1 MALEVKEE
9 VSAVIF
15 YKNVNGI
22 EAQEAAAPALAFQP
36 VSSAMSPDSI
46 MVDIEGIHS
55 ILTRNF
61 TLYTPECLKKSAP
74 YWTTPYERPVIM
86 HHNDRDGV
94 QIGRVKVAEFLEQ
107 SRAKAPGLLFTCNI
121 GDEAGIKG
129 VKNGTLSTVSIGAV
143 IHKATC
149 SICGQNIAAE
159 GECEH
164 KRGVKY
170 EDKLCY
176 WIMEDMEPKELSY
189 VIVPSDR
196 YANTIKIYKPKD
208 ISAKE
213 SYNEGGNE
221 EMGIFDDIDLPLT
234 EPEAKEAEGAEK
246 QKKEKQ
252 KEIKE
257 PEIKAPEVEEPEI
270 KAPEVEEPKEEEN
283 KEEQQQEENKEEQQ
297 QEEQQE
303 EQQEDKEEE
312 NKEAKIENMSREELI
327 DKCKDLMKK
336 MEGLRGDVDYLRK
349 RLNQERGF
357 KEALELEVLELK
369 QVQKMHLVEQVVGL
383 RKELG
388 LKEENANDLMML
400 SEESLNSSIKTYMEF
415 KESNTFN
422 VNTLPKIESAALVD
436 EEADN
441 TIKESTKE
449 DLNKNNSN
457 IDYEQQI
464 NNWLK
469 NMTNKKFF

>member
-22 EAQEAAAPALAFQP
+22 DVQESVAPVLAFQP
-36 VSSAMSPDSI
+36 VSSAISPDSI

-55 ILTRNF
+55 IVTRNF
-61 TLYTPECLKKSAP
+61 TYYTPECLKKSVP

-86 HHNDRDGV
+86 HHNDKDGI
-94 QIGRVKVAEFLEQ
+94 QIGRVKAVEYLEE
-107 SRAKAPGLLFTCNI
+107 SRAKSPGLLFTCNI
-121 GDEAGIKG
+121 GDDAGIKG
-129 VKNGTLSTVSIGAV
+129 VKNGTLSTVSLGAV

-164 KRGVKY
+164 QRGRKY
-170 EDKLCY
+170 DGKLCY
-176 WIMEDMEPKELSY
+176 WLMEEMEPKELSY

-196 YANTIKIYKPKD
+196 YANTIRIYKPKD

-221 EMGIFDDIDLPLT
+221 DMGIFDNIDLPLT
-234 EPEAKEAEGAEK
+234 EPEAKEAIEEVVEEIEVQEAAE
-246 QKKEKQ
+246 EKAEAQ
-252 KEIKE
+252 EDVK
-257 PEIKAPEVEEPEI
+257 VEEPVEI
-270 KAPEVEEPKEEEN
+270 AAEPEEEKKVEEPVKKEEVKEEEKVEEKEKGIDDMS
-283 KEEQQQEENKEEQQ
+283 KEEL
-297 QEEQQE
+297 
-303 EQQEDKEEE
+303 
-312 NKEAKIENMSREELI
+312 A
-327 DKCKDLMKK
+327 DKCKELVKLVA
-336 MEGLRGDVDYLRK
+336 GLQDDVKYLRNK
-349 RLNQERGF
+349 LNEERGV
-357 KEALELEVLELK
+357 KEALELEVLKMK
-369 QVQKMHLVEQVVGL
+369 QVQKMHLAEQVVSL

-388 LKEENANDLMML
+388 LREESMDELMML
-400 SEESLNSSIKTYMEF
+400 SEESLNSSIKTFMEF

-422 VNTLPKIESAALVD
+422 VNSLPKIESKALVD
-436 EEADN
+436 DTVDN
-441 TIKESTKE
+441 TIKESSNE

-464 NNWLK
+464 NSWLK
-469 NMTNKKFF
+469 NMTNKKYF

>member
-22 EAQEAAAPALAFQP
+22 DAQESAAPALAFQP
-36 VSSAMSPDSI
+36 ISSAMSPDSI

-61 TLYTPECLKKSAP
+61 TLYTAECLKKSAP
-74 YWTTPYERPVIM
+74 LWTTPYERPVIM
-86 HHNDRDGV
+86 HHNTTEGV
-94 QIGRVKVAEFLEQ
+94 QVGRIKAATFLEE

-164 KRGVKY
+164 RRGCKY
-170 EDKLCY
+170 DDKLCY
-176 WIMEDMEPKELSY
+176 WLMEEMEPKELSY

-196 YANTIKIYKPKD
+196 YANTVKIYKPKD

-213 SYNEGGNE
+213 SYNEGGHDD
-221 EMGIFDDIDLPLT
+221 MGIFDGLDLPLT
-234 EPEAKEAEGAEK
+234 EPEAKESTEEVQDQVIESQESAEA
-246 QKKEKQ
+246 KE
-252 KEIKE
+252 EEVEVKE
-257 PEIKAPEVEEPEI
+257 PEVAEEQP
-270 KAPEVEEPKEEEN
+270 VEEPKEEEEKPEE
-283 KEEQQQEENKEEQQ
+283 KEESKEEDSK
-297 QEEQQE
+297 EKGI
-303 EQQEDKEEE
+303 DDMSKEEL
-312 NKEAKIENMSREELI
+312 A
-327 DKCKDLMKK
+327 DKCKELLKLVA
-336 MEGLRGDVDYLRK
+336 GLQDDVKYLRSK
-349 RLNQERGF
+349 LNEERGF
-357 KEALELEVLELK
+357 KEALELEVLQMK
-369 QVQKMHLVEQVVGL
+369 QVQKMHLAEQVVSL

-388 LKEENANDLMML
+388 LREEKLDDLMML
-400 SEESLNSSIKTYMEF
+400 SEESLNSSIKTFMEF
-415 KESNTFN
+415 KESNTFS
-422 VNTLPKIESAALVD
+422 VNTLPKIESSALVD
-436 EEADN
+436 DASDN
-441 TIKESTKE
+441 TIKESASD

>member
-15 YKNVNGI
+15 YKNVNGMDV
-22 EAQEAAAPALAFQP
+22 QESVAPALAFQP

-55 ILTRNF
+55 IVTRNF

-94 QIGRVKVAEFLEQ
+94 QIGRIKVAEYLEET
-107 SRAKAPGLLFTCNI
+107 RAKSPGLLFTCNI

-164 KRGVKY
+164 QRGRKY
-170 EDKLCY
+170 DGKLCY
-176 WIMEDMEPKELSY
+176 WLMEEMEPKELSY

-196 YANTIKIYKPKD
+196 YANTIRIYKPKD

-213 SYNEGGNE
+213 SYNEGGNDE
-221 EMGIFDDIDLPLT
+221 PMGIFDNIDLPLT
-234 EPEAKEAEGAEK
+234 EPEAKENVQEEQIEVQEAEK
-246 QKKEKQ
+246 
-252 KEIKE
+252 
-257 PEIKAPEVEEPEI
+257 A
-270 KAPEVEEPKEEEN
+270 VEEPKAEEAVIVEEEP
-283 KEEQQQEENKEEQQ
+283 KVEDAQEEPK
-297 QEEQQE
+297 QEEPE
-303 EQQEDKEEE
+303 KEEE
-312 NKEAKIENMSREELI
+312 QAPEKEEEPKEKSIDDMSKEELA
-327 DKCKDLMKK
+327 DKCKELIKLVS
-336 MEGLRGDVDYLRK
+336 GLQDDIKYLK
-349 RLNQERGF
+349 SKLDKERGI
-357 KEALELEVLELK
+357 KEALELEVLQMK
-369 QVQKMHLVEQVVGL
+369 QVQKMHLAEQVVSL

-388 LKEENANDLMML
+388 LREESMDELMML
-400 SEESLNSSIKTYMEF
+400 SEESLNSSIKTFMEF

-422 VNTLPKIESAALVD
+422 VNTLPKIESKALVD
-436 EEADN
+436 DAADN
-441 TIKESTKE
+441 TIKESAKE
-449 DLNKNNSN
+449 ELSNSNSN
-457 IDYEQQI
+457 INYEQQI
-464 NNWLK
+464 NSWLK

>member
-15 YKNVNGI
+15 YKNVNGMDV
-22 EAQEAAAPALAFQP
+22 QEAAAPALAFQP

-55 ILTRNF
+55 IVTRNF
-61 TLYTPECLKKSAP
+61 TYYTPECLKKSAP
-74 YWTTPYERPVIM
+74 YWTSPYERPVIM

-94 QIGRVKVAEFLEQ
+94 QIGRIKAAEYME
-107 SRAKAPGLLFTCNI
+107 STRAKSPGLLFTCNI

-164 KRGVKY
+164 QRGRKY
-170 EDKLCY
+170 DGKLCY
-176 WIMEDMEPKELSY
+176 WLMEDMEPKELSY

-196 YANTIKIYKPKD
+196 YANTVKIYKPKD

-213 SYNEGGNE
+213 SYNEGGNDE
-221 EMGIFDDIDLPLT
+221 DMGIFDNLDLPLT
-234 EPEAKEAEGAEK
+234 EPEAVEQTEAVKEEEV
-246 QKKEKQ
+246 KEEVVEEQ
-252 KEIKE
+252 PEVKEE
-257 PEIKAPEVEEPEI
+257 EVVVEEPVVEEEP
-270 KAPEVEEPKEEEN
+270 KVEEPKQEEE
-283 KEEQQQEENKEEQQ
+283 KEESKEKDIDDMSKEEL
-297 QEEQQE
+297 
-303 EQQEDKEEE
+303 
-312 NKEAKIENMSREELI
+312 A
-327 DKCKDLMKK
+327 DKCKELMKQVS
-336 MEGLRGDVDYLRK
+336 GLLEDVKYLK
-349 RLNQERGF
+349 GKLDKERGF
-357 KEALELEVLELK
+357 KEALELEVLQMK
-369 QVQKMHLVEQVVGL
+369 QVQKMHLAEQVISL

-388 LKEENANDLMML
+388 LREEEMGDLMMM
-400 SEESLNSSIKTYMEF
+400 SEESLQSSINTFMEF

-422 VNTLPKIESAALVD
+422 VNTLPKIESKALVD

-441 TIKESTKE
+441 TIKESAKE
-449 DLNKNNSN
+449 DLNKNTSN

-464 NNWLK
+464 NSWLK
-469 NMTNKKFF
+469 NMTNRKFF

>member
-15 YKNVNGI
+15 YKNVNGMDM
-22 EAQEAAAPALAFQP
+22 QESVAPALAFQP
-36 VSSAMSPDSI
+36 VSSAISPDSI

-55 ILTRNF
+55 IVTRNF
-61 TLYTPECLKKSAP
+61 TYYTPECLKKSAP

-86 HHNDRDGV
+86 HHNDRDGI
-94 QIGRVKVAEFLEQ
+94 QIGRVKAAEYIEET
-107 SRAKAPGLLFTCNI
+107 RAKSPGLLFTCNI

-164 KRGVKY
+164 QRGRKY
-170 EDKLCY
+170 DGKLCY
-176 WIMEDMEPKELSY
+176 WLMEEMEPKELSY

-196 YANTIKIYKPKD
+196 YANTVRIYKPKD
-208 ISAKE
+208 IGAKE
-213 SYNEGGNE
+213 SYNEGGHDDD
-221 EMGIFDDIDLPLT
+221 MGIFDNIDLPLT
-234 EPEAKEAEGAEK
+234 EPEAKEAVEESVEQVEVQEAAEEK
-246 QKKEKQ
+246 Q
-252 KEIKE
+252 
-257 PEIKAPEVEEPEI
+257 PEAQEEVQVEEPV
-270 KAPEVEEPKEEEN
+270 AVEEPQEEVKEEPKQEEEKVEEVQDEKEKGIDDMS
-283 KEEQQQEENKEEQQ
+283 KEEL
-297 QEEQQE
+297 
-303 EQQEDKEEE
+303 
-312 NKEAKIENMSREELI
+312 A
-327 DKCKDLMKK
+327 DKCKELMKLVS
-336 MEGLRGDVDYLRK
+336 GLQDDIKYLK
-349 RLNQERGF
+349 SKLDKERGI
-357 KEALELEVLELK
+357 KESLELEVLQMK
-369 QVQKMHLVEQVVGL
+369 QVQKMHLAEQIVSL

-388 LKEENANDLMML
+388 LREESMEDLMML
-400 SEESLNSSIKTYMEF
+400 SEESLNSSIKTFMEF

-422 VNTLPKIESAALVD
+422 VNSLPKIESKAIID

-441 TIKESTKE
+441 TIKESAKD

-457 IDYEQQI
+457 IDYESQL

>member
-15 YKNVNGI
+15 YKNVNGMDM
-22 EAQEAAAPALAFQP
+22 QEAAAPVLAFQP

-55 ILTRNF
+55 IVTRNF
-61 TLYTPECLKKSAP
+61 TYYTPECLKKSAP
-74 YWTTPYERPVIM
+74 YWTSPYERPVIM

-94 QIGRVKVAEFLEQ
+94 QIGRIKAAEYME
-107 SRAKAPGLLFTCNI
+107 STRAKSPGLLFTCNI

-164 KRGVKY
+164 QRGRKY
-170 EDKLCY
+170 DGKLCY
-176 WIMEDMEPKELSY
+176 WLMEDMEPKELSY

-196 YANTIKIYKPKD
+196 YANTVKIYKPKD

-213 SYNEGGNE
+213 SYNEGGNDE
-221 EMGIFDDIDLPLT
+221 DMGIFDNIDLTLT
-234 EPEAKEAEGAEK
+234 EPEAVEQTEAVKEEEV
-246 QKKEKQ
+246 KEEVVEEQ
-252 KEIKE
+252 PEVKEE
-257 PEIKAPEVEEPEI
+257 EVVVEEPVVEEEP
-270 KAPEVEEPKEEEN
+270 KVEEPKQEEE
-283 KEEQQQEENKEEQQ
+283 KEESKEKDIDDMSKEEL
-297 QEEQQE
+297 
-303 EQQEDKEEE
+303 
-312 NKEAKIENMSREELI
+312 A
-327 DKCKDLMKK
+327 DKCKELMKQVS
-336 MEGLRGDVDYLRK
+336 GLLEDVKYLK
-349 RLNQERGF
+349 GKLDKERGF
-357 KEALELEVLELK
+357 KEALELEVLQMK
-369 QVQKMHLVEQVVGL
+369 QVQKMHLAEQVISL

-388 LKEENANDLMML
+388 LREEEMDDLMMM
-400 SEESLNSSIKTYMEF
+400 SEESLQSSINTFMEF

-422 VNTLPKIESAALVD
+422 VNTLPKIESKALVD

-441 TIKESTKE
+441 TIKESAKE
-449 DLNKNNSN
+449 DLNKNTSN

-464 NNWLK
+464 NSWLK
-469 NMTNKKFF
+469 NMTNRKFF

>member
-15 YKNVNGI
+15 YKNVNGMDV
-22 EAQEAAAPALAFQP
+22 QEAAAPALAFQP

-55 ILTRNF
+55 IVTRNF
-61 TLYTPECLKKSAP
+61 TYYTPECLKKSAP
-74 YWTTPYERPVIM
+74 YWTSPYERPVIM

-94 QIGRVKVAEFLEQ
+94 QIGRIKAAEYME
-107 SRAKAPGLLFTCNI
+107 STRAKSPGLLFTCNI

-164 KRGVKY
+164 QRGRKY
-170 EDKLCY
+170 DGKLCY
-176 WIMEDMEPKELSY
+176 WLMEDMEPKELSY

-196 YANTIKIYKPKD
+196 YANTVKIYKPKD

-213 SYNEGGNE
+213 SYNEGGNDE
-221 EMGIFDDIDLPLT
+221 DMGIFDNIDLTLT
-234 EPEAKEAEGAEK
+234 EPEVVEQTEAVKEEEV
-246 QKKEKQ
+246 KEEVVEEQ
-252 KEIKE
+252 PEVKEE
-257 PEIKAPEVEEPEI
+257 EVVVEEPVVEEEP
-270 KAPEVEEPKEEEN
+270 KVEEPKQEEE
-283 KEEQQQEENKEEQQ
+283 KEESKEKDIDDMSKEEL
-297 QEEQQE
+297 
-303 EQQEDKEEE
+303 
-312 NKEAKIENMSREELI
+312 A
-327 DKCKDLMKK
+327 DKCKELMKQVS
-336 MEGLRGDVDYLRK
+336 GLLEDVKYLK
-349 RLNQERGF
+349 GKLDKERGF
-357 KEALELEVLELK
+357 KEALELEVLQMK
-369 QVQKMHLVEQVVGL
+369 QVQKMHLAEQVISL

-388 LKEENANDLMML
+388 LREEEMDDLMMM
-400 SEESLNSSIKTYMEF
+400 SEESLQSSINTFMEF

-422 VNTLPKIESAALVD
+422 VNTLPKIESKALVD

-441 TIKESTKE
+441 TIKESAKE
-449 DLNKNNSN
+449 DLNKNTSN

-464 NNWLK
+464 NSWLK
-469 NMTNKKFF
+469 NMTNRKFF

>member
-1 MALEVKEE
+1 MALEVREE

-15 YKNVNGI
+15 YKNVNGMDV
-22 EAQEAAAPALAFQP
+22 QESVAPALAFQP

-55 ILTRNF
+55 IVTRNF

-86 HHNDRDGV
+86 HHNDRDGIQV
-94 QIGRVKVAEFLEQ
+94 GRIKVAEYLEET
-107 SRAKAPGLLFTCNI
+107 RAKSPGLLFTCNI

-164 KRGVKY
+164 QRGRKY
-170 EDKLCY
+170 EGKLCY
-176 WIMEDMEPKELSY
+176 WLMEEMEPKELSY

-196 YANTIKIYKPKD
+196 YANTIRIYKPKD

-213 SYNEGGNE
+213 SYNEGGNDE
-221 EMGIFDDIDLPLT
+221 PMGIFDNIDLPLT
-234 EPEAKEAEGAEK
+234 EPEAKENAQEEQIEVQEAEK
-246 QKKEKQ
+246 
-252 KEIKE
+252 
-257 PEIKAPEVEEPEI
+257 A
-270 KAPEVEEPKEEEN
+270 VEEPKAEEAVIVEEEPKVEDAQEEPKQEEPE
-283 KEEQQQEENKEEQQ
+283 KEEKEEAP
-297 QEEQQE
+297 E
-303 EQQEDKEEE
+303 KEEE
-312 NKEAKIENMSREELI
+312 HKEKSIDDMSKEELA
-327 DKCKDLMKK
+327 DKCKELIKLVS
-336 MEGLRGDVDYLRK
+336 GLQDDIKYLK
-349 RLNQERGF
+349 SKLDKERGI
-357 KEALELEVLELK
+357 KESLELEVLQMK
-369 QVQKMHLVEQVVGL
+369 QVQKMHLAEQVVSL

-388 LKEENANDLMML
+388 LREESMDELMML
-400 SEESLNSSIKTYMEF
+400 SEESLNSSIKTFMEF

-422 VNTLPKIESAALVD
+422 VNTLPKIESNALVD
-436 EEADN
+436 DAADN
-441 TIKESTKE
+441 TIKESAKE
-449 DLNKNNSN
+449 ELNNSN
-457 IDYEQQI
+457 SNINYEQQI
-464 NNWLK
+464 NSWLK

>member
-22 EAQEAAAPALAFQP
+22 DVQESVAPALAFQP
-36 VSSAMSPDSI
+36 ISSAMSPDSI

-55 ILTRNF
+55 IVTRNF
-61 TLYTPECLKKSAP
+61 TYYTPECLKKSAP
-74 YWTTPYERPVIM
+74 YWTSPYERPVIM

-94 QIGRVKVAEFLEQ
+94 QIGRIKVAEYLEET
-107 SRAKAPGLLFTCNI
+107 RAKAPGLLFTCNI

-164 KRGVKY
+164 QRGRKY
-170 EDKLCY
+170 DGKLCY
-176 WIMEDMEPKELSY
+176 WLMEDMEPKELSY

-196 YANTIKIYKPKD
+196 YANTIRIYKPKD

-213 SYNEGGNE
+213 SYNEGGNDE
-221 EMGIFDDIDLPLT
+221 SMGIFDNIDLPLT
-234 EPEAKEAEGAEK
+234 EPEAKEAVEESVEEVEVQEAAEE
-246 QKKEKQ
+246 QQ
-252 KEIKE
+252 QQ
-257 PEIKAPEVEEPEI
+257 PEAQEDVKVEEPVEI
-270 KAPEVEEPKEEEN
+270 VEEPKEEV
-283 KEEQQQEENKEEQQ
+283 KEEPKQQEEEKVEEVEEKEKGIDDMSKEEL
-297 QEEQQE
+297 
-303 EQQEDKEEE
+303 
-312 NKEAKIENMSREELI
+312 A
-327 DKCKDLMKK
+327 DKCKELIKLVA
-336 MEGLRGDVDYLRK
+336 GLQDDVKYLRNK
-349 RLNQERGF
+349 LNEERGV
-357 KEALELEVLELK
+357 KESLELEVLKMK
-369 QVQKMHLVEQVVGL
+369 QIQKMHLAEQVVSL

-388 LKEENANDLMML
+388 LREEAIDDLMMM
-400 SEESLNSSIKTYMEF
+400 SEESLNSSIKTFMEF

-422 VNTLPKIESAALVD
+422 VNTLPKIESSALVD
-436 EEADN
+436 EKADN
-441 TIKESTKE
+441 TIKESAKE

-464 NNWLK
+464 NSWLK
-469 NMTNKKFF
+469 NMTNKKYF

>member
-15 YKNVNGI
+15 YKNVNGMDV
-22 EAQEAAAPALAFQP
+22 QEAAAPALAFQP

-55 ILTRNF
+55 IVTRNF
-61 TLYTPECLKKSAP
+61 TYYTPECLKKSAP
-74 YWTTPYERPVIM
+74 YWTSPYERPVIM

-94 QIGRVKVAEFLEQ
+94 QIGRIKAAEYME
-107 SRAKAPGLLFTCNI
+107 STRAKSPGLLFTCNI

-164 KRGVKY
+164 QRGRKY
-170 EDKLCY
+170 EGKLCY
-176 WIMEDMEPKELSY
+176 WLMEDMEPKELSY

-196 YANTIKIYKPKD
+196 YANTVKIYKPKD

-213 SYNEGGNE
+213 SYNEGGNDE
-221 EMGIFDDIDLPLT
+221 DMGIFDNIDLTLT
-234 EPEAKEAEGAEK
+234 EPEAVEQTEAVKEEEVK
-246 QKKEKQ
+246 DEVVEEQPEVKE
-252 KEIKE
+252 EE
-257 PEIKAPEVEEPEI
+257 VVVEEPVVE
-270 KAPEVEEPKEEEN
+270 EEPK
-283 KEEQQQEENKEEQQ
+283 
-297 QEEQQE
+297 
-303 EQQEDKEEE
+303 KEEE
-312 NKEAKIENMSREELI
+312 PKQEEEKEESKEKDIDDMSKEELA
-327 DKCKDLMKK
+327 DKCKELIKQVS
-336 MEGLRGDVDYLRK
+336 GLLEDVKYLK
-349 RLNQERGF
+349 GKLDKERGF
-357 KEALELEVLELK
+357 KEALELEVLQMK
-369 QVQKMHLVEQVVGL
+369 QVQKMHLAEQVISL

-388 LKEENANDLMML
+388 LREEEMDDLMMM
-400 SEESLNSSIKTYMEF
+400 SEESLQSSINTFMEF

-422 VNTLPKIESAALVD
+422 VNTLPKIESKALVD
-436 EEADN
+436 DEADN
-441 TIKESTKE
+441 TIKESAKE
-449 DLNKNNSN
+449 DLNKNTSN

-464 NNWLK
+464 NSWLK
-469 NMTNKKFF
+469 NMTNRKFF